1 MKIIKRVFLTIWII
15 GIALAQGNM
24 SLQASASWKPLPAK
38 LIVLS
43 SGEEGLVFEL
53 TVPDFELQPGSDG

>member
-1 MKIIKRVFLTIWII
+1 
-15 GIALAQGNM
+15 M
-24 SLQASASWKPLPAK
+24 SLQASASGKPLPAE

-53 TVPDFELQPGSDG
+53 TVPDFELQPGSDGQQYSQLLNVPGLDQ